1 MAHVTPHRRKILAR
15 IRRIGGQV
23 EALEKSLER
32 DIDCAAVLT
41 QIAAVRGAV
50 HGLML
55 EVLEDHLHEHVVA
68 ESRRRGR
75 SREMAAVTSLL
86 RTYLK

>member
-1 MAHVTPHRRKILAR
+1 MAHVTQHRKKLLTRVRRIEGQVSALAR
-15 IRRIGGQV
+15 
-23 EALEKSLER
+23 SLES

-50 HGLML
+50 QGLMM

-68 ESRRRGR
+68 EPSRRGR
-75 SREMAAVTSLL
+75 AREMAAVTALM
-86 RTYLK
+86 RTYVK

>member
-1 MAHVTPHRRKILAR
+1 MAHVTLHRRKLLTR
-15 IRRIGGQV
+15 IRRIAGQV
-23 EALEKSLER
+23 GALEKLLQDDVE
-32 DIDCAAVLT
+32 CAAVLT

-55 EVLEDHLHEHVVA
+55 EVLEDHLREHVVA
-68 ESRRRGR
+68 EPRRGSR
-75 SREMAAVTSLL
+75 AREMAAVASLI

>member
-1 MAHVTPHRRKILAR
+1 MAHVTQHRRKLLTR

-23 EALEKSLER
+23 SALENSLSS

-50 HGLML
+50 QGLMM
-55 EVLEDHLHEHVVA
+55 EVLEDHLREHVVA
-68 ESRRRGR
+68 EPVPGRRA
-75 SREMAAVTSLL
+75 RELAAVTALM
-86 RTYLK
+86 RTFVR

>member
-1 MAHVTPHRRKILAR
+1 MAHVTRHRRKILTR
-15 IRRIGGQV
+15 VRRIAGQV
-23 EALEKSLER
+23 GALEKSMEK

-55 EVLEDHLHEHVVA
+55 EVLEDHLREHVVA
-68 ESRRRGR
+68 EPRRGSR
-75 SREMAAVTSLL
+75 AREMAAVTALI
-86 RTYLK
+86 RTYVK

>member
-1 MAHVTPHRRKILAR
+1 MAHVTRHRKKILAR

-23 EALEKSLER
+23 GALEKSLQK
-32 DIDCAAVLT
+32 DIDCAAILT

-50 HGLML
+50 HGLMF
-55 EVLEDHLHEHVVA
+55 EVLEDHLREHVVA
-68 ESRRRGR
+68 EPRRRGR

-86 RTYLK
+86 RTYVK

>member
-1 MAHVTPHRRKILAR
+1 MAHVTRHRRKILTR

-23 EALEKSLER
+23 GALEKLLQDEVE
-32 DIDCAAVLT
+32 CAAVLT

-55 EVLEDHLHEHVVA
+55 EVLDDHLREHVV
-68 ESRRRGR
+68 EEPRRKGR
-75 SREMAAVTSLL
+75 AREMAAVTSLI
-86 RTYLK
+86 RTYVK

>member
-1 MAHVTPHRRKILAR
+1 MAHVTRHRRKILTR

-23 EALEKSLER
+23 AALEKSLEQ

-55 EVLEDHLHEHVVA
+55 EVLEDHLREHVVA
-68 ESRRRGR
+68 EPRRGGR
-75 SREMAAVTSLL
+75 ARELTAVTSLL
-86 RTYLK
+86 RTYVK

>member
-1 MAHVTPHRRKILAR
+1 MAHVTTHRRKLLTR

-23 EALEKSLER
+23 SALEKSLNS

-50 HGLML
+50 QGLMM

-68 ESRRRGR
+68 DPRRRSR
-75 SREMAAVTSLL
+75 AREMSAVTALM
-86 RTYLK
+86 RTFVR

>member
-1 MAHVTPHRRKILAR
+1 MAHVTQHRRKLLTR

-23 EALEKSLER
+23 SALEKSLSS

-50 HGLML
+50 QGLMM
-55 EVLEDHLHEHVVA
+55 EVLEDHLREHVVA
-68 ESRRRGR
+68 EPLRGGR
-75 SREMAAVTSLL
+75 ARELAAVTALM
-86 RTYLK
+86 RTFVR